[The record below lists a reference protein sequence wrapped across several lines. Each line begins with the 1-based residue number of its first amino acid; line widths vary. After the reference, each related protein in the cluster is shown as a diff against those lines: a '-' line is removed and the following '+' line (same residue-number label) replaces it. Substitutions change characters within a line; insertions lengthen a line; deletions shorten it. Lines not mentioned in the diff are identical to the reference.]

1 MTHMCY
7 SSSLNKGQAHGTHE
21 AYVSRLQDGSIDEM
35 EKMEYSKRYDKWLT
49 ITYKIEAELK
59 QVYAIYYGHCD
70 EDMKASLIEDPSFD
84 TINKK
89 KDVIK
94 LMKLLQSVNFNRN
107 DSKELT
113 HSEYV
118 QGQV

>member
-1 MTHMCY
+1 
-7 SSSLNKGQAHGTHE
+7 
-21 AYVSRLQDGSIDEM
+21 M

-107 DSKELT
+107 DSEEPILSSVFINKRARVLLT
-113 HSEYV
+113 TMRNSMH
-118 QGQV
+118 